1 MPVIIFIEGNIAV
14 GKSTFLKT
22 VSHIKK
28 LHDREVTIQCIFEP
42 LNMWQKL
49 VDSDGKN
56 ILDRFYQDM
65 NKYAYAFQSYA
76 FLTRVKMLDDIS
88 STADYVFIERSVH
101 SDHQVFA
108 KNCFEQGIMS
118 EIEWKLY
125 QDWFSWMIPKVNSEK
140 HGENMTIYL
149 QSNPETCYKRIKER
163 ARPEEKSVT
172 LPYLRNIHAQHEQW
186 LSSENDSV
194 KIIDAN
200 LPAHEVVNQVLSKL
214 PIKPIPNIDLS
225 VLGC

>member
-14 GKSTFLKT
+14 GKSTFLQT
-22 VSHIKK
+22 VSQFKK
-28 LHDREVTIQCIFEP
+28 VHNRDVTIQCIFEP
-42 LNMWQKL
+42 LNMWQQL

-65 NKYAYAFQSYA
+65 NKFAYAFQSYA
-76 FLTRVKMLDDIS
+76 FLTRVKMLDSIS
-88 STADYVFIERSVH
+88 PTADYVFIERSVH

-118 EIEWKLY
+118 EIEWRLY
-125 QDWFSWMIPKVNSEK
+125 QDWFSWMIPKVTVEK
-140 HGENMTIYL
+140 HGKIMTIYL
-149 QSNPETCYKRIKER
+149 KSNPEICYKRIKER
-163 ARPEEKSVT
+163 ARPEERSVT
-172 LPYLRNIHAQHEQW
+172 LPYLKTIHAQHENW
-186 LSSENDSV
+186 LTAETDEI

-200 LPAHEVVNQVLSKL
+200 LPIHEVVNQVLSKL
-214 PIKPIPNIDLS
+214 PVKPISNIDLS